1 MKKNLFSVCS
11 HLQEDATEGLLF
23 RAFREWHT
31 TWNTGGII
39 LFVMMW
45 KLWRLC
51 IIVSLQRGMQA
62 PPATRKML
70 KGLIS
75 RYWVFGNKSNANILK
90 SLISDEGC
98 EQGCVLYKELD
109 PEDYS
114 SVSIRDLVWLLC
126 CDAAFFPRHKRCG
139 STSCSRCS
147 STSQRD
153 HRLRSHVWGNSH
165 LWRKLVGDVAGFKLF
180 SSDVVDWIDDY
191 SSKPSKKMC
200 MPL

>member
-1 MKKNLFSVCS
+1 MGLIAFYAYYPMSLVLDHCEKSGRFCELAADVLAISKKTPRRDYSLEPSEN
-11 HLQEDATEGLLF
+11 
-23 RAFREWHT
+23 
-31 TWNTGGII
+31 GILPEI
-39 LFVMMW
+39 
-45 KLWRLC
+45 
-51 IIVSLQRGMQA
+51 QA

-180 SSDVVDWIDDY
+180 SSDVVD
-191 SSKPSKKMC
+191 
-200 MPL
+200 